1 MKFRVARFCEKSTR
15 AQCVYTAWL
24 FVCALL
30 NVQRTRFSIFA
41 CLGASGFVDHELGT
55 QCGYNGQAR
64 AILIIDVACRHDE
77 TLDAN
82 ITVQEVPCSEIQ
94 LDSFQI
100 ALRIAVCVSWPK
112 RVQIDSRG
120 LPTIACVSRH

>member
-1 MKFRVARFCEKSTR
+1 MCLHYVVVCVCFVERSTQTFLHFRLLGCFELCRARF
-15 AQCVYTAWL
+15 V
-24 FVCALL
+24 
-30 NVQRTRFSIFA
+30 
-41 CLGASGFVDHELGT
+41 GT
-55 QCGYNGQAR
+55 QCAYNGQAR

-82 ITVQEVPCSEIQ
+82 ITVQDVPCSEIQ